1 VSPSENK
8 FLSRELYDTRDR
20 VTRERVFSLFSSLNK
35 QQRFQLVLDR
45 AYTYLRLV
53 IVPSIINIETLLNFE
68 IRIVSRSF
76 QVGRPIGL

>member
-1 VSPSENK
+1 MSPSENK

>member
-76 QVGRPIGL
+76 QVGRPI